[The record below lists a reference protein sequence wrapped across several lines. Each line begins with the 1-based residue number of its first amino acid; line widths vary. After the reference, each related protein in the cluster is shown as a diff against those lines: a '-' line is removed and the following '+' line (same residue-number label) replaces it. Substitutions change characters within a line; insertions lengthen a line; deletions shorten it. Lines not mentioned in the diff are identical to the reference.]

1 MGVDVIG
8 MIEGMA
14 EHGTAPTDG
23 CALFGVGHEEAF
35 ERLKKT
41 YLERRFG
48 RGGSAEKFVVGPY
61 GSGKTHFLR
70 QLMELSRGMGCASA
84 EVMLNKD
91 LDFTRS
97 LNVYREVIRE
107 IRAPSTDQKGIRALL
122 VASVE
127 QVRAQAGGN
136 TDIADRLAA
145 TWVEGLDK
153 GNYELEAYGRVAR
166 RALEAHLLG
175 DTATFDA
182 ACRWIEGDV
191 GDKVLARELFVS
203 TVDKSEENVHGRRA
217 LLSLFQLVRRAKF
230 RGTVLTFD
238 EAEQGLAVDR
248 KQMDR
253 IMSMLQSGINAVSD
267 LREGSAL
274 VVYALTPEL
283 FEHVE
288 KFAALQQRV
297 ADPGKGEGF
306 FDGNTLAPII
316 DLAPRTDLVVE
327 LRTRGRSLVDLAYG
341 APEWDSPVSKADAVA
356 TVDRLAEEIG
366 LEDVSSGSRRE
377 MVKRT
382 CAMLIRTLDGG
393 DLDTSPRPERDDEAE
408 V

>member
-1 MGVDVIG
+1 MAIDIIG

-14 EHGTAPTDG
+14 EHGHAPTEG
-23 CALFGVGHEEAF
+23 CSLFGVGQEDAF
-35 ERLKKT
+35 ARIQRT

-48 RGGSAEKFVVGPY
+48 RGNSAEKFVIGPY
-61 GSGKTHFLR
+61 GSGKTHFLH
-70 QLMELSRGMGCASA
+70 QLMELGRAMGCVTA

-107 IRAPSTDQKGIRALL
+107 IRAPETDQKGIRALL
-122 VASVE
+122 DASLE
-127 QVRAQAGGN
+127 QVRQQAGGN
-136 TDIADRLAA
+136 AAIADQLVE
-145 TWVEGLDK
+145 TWIAGLDK
-153 GNYELEAYGRVAR
+153 GNYELEAYGRVVR
-166 RALEAHLLG
+166 RALEAHRNG
-175 DTATFDA
+175 DAATFDA
-182 ACRWIEGDV
+182 ACRWLEGDV
-191 GDKVLARELFVS
+191 GDKLLARELFIS

-217 LLSLFQLVRRAKF
+217 LLSLFQIVRRAKF

-248 KQMDR
+248 KRMDR
-253 IMSMLQSGINAVSD
+253 ILSMLQSGINAVSD
-267 LREGSAL
+267 LKDGSVL

-288 KFAALQQRV
+288 RFAALQQRV
-297 ADPGKGEGF
+297 ADPGKGQGF

-327 LRTRGRSLVDLAYG
+327 LRARGRSLVDLAFN
-341 APEWDSPVSKADAVA
+341 APDWNSPVKKEKAVA
-356 TVDRLAEEIG
+356 AVDQLAEEIG

-377 MVKRT
+377 MVRRT
-382 CAMLIRTLDGG
+382 CTMLVRAREDGE
-393 DLDTSPRPERDDEAE
+393 LDTRSRPESDNEDE